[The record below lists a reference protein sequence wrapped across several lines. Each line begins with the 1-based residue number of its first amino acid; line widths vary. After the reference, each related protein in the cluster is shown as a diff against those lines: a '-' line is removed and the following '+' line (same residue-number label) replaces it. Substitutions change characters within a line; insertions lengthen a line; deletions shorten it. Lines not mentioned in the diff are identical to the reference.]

1 MQATD
6 SGAAVGVPR
15 RGPATVGRCARTW
28 GDRNGPSAWPCRFR
42 TRGHVSGRY
51 RRQRTAAAVRI
62 PTWRKPRRR
71 LADGCPTCPTPCPG
85 RRGGCRSP
93 VAISLPSVIQVN
105 ICSQAFLAL
114 SSALSEVSEFVMP
127 SEWHVSPTEPWSRA
141 VAPLV
146 QTNGARSGGQ
156 MVVSWTL
163 FRAASQESGL
173 SGLEIG
179 ARPDEAVTRFET
191 GSAIETRVNQDR
203 APTCM
208 SGNEDLRYTKTARTW
223 QNSGTVKQ
231 PVSAPMSR
239 SWVFA

>member
-1 MQATD
+1 MDCLIRHGSSWPRSKNSSRAIAATIREPRSS
-6 SGAAVGVPR
+6 SGVASVLG
-15 RGPATVGRCARTW
+15 
-28 GDRNGPSAWPCRFR
+28 
-42 TRGHVSGRY
+42 
-51 RRQRTAAAVRI
+51 
-62 PTWRKPRRR
+62 
-71 LADGCPTCPTPCPG
+71 
-85 RRGGCRSP
+85 RSP
-93 VAISLPSVIQVN
+93 VGISLPPAIQVN

-127 SEWHVSPTEPWSRA
+127 SEWHVSPTEPLSRA

-208 SGNEDLRYTKTARTW
+208 SGNEGLRYTSIVKTSPHAGICNATRVRSYATLSGTAARHDLIFLRVGELTAR
-223 QNSGTVKQ
+223 
-231 PVSAPMSR
+231 
-239 SWVFA
+239 